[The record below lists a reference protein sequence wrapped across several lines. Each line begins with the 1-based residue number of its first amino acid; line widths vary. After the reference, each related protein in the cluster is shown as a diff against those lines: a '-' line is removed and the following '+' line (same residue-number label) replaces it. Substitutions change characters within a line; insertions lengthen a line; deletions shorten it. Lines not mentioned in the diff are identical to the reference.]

1 MSASPFDVHAHVVV
15 PERSCG
21 RRNLARAGGRFR
33 AMRHVEGVVQ
43 HYAWGDR
50 DFLPALL
57 GVAPDGRPWAELW
70 LGTHPNGPSTLDG
83 RPLAEVTGPL
93 PYLLK
98 VLAVGEPLSL
108 QAHPTSAQAT
118 AGFAAGRY
126 PDDQPKPE
134 LLVALTPFE
143 AFCGFRPSD
152 DALALLDDLGA
163 QEFAA
168 AVRDGGPG
176 EALHGLYR
184 GRIRS
189 APVVAACA
197 GRAHPAARWA
207 DRLGRRYPGDP
218 SVAATLLLN
227 HVSLAP
233 GEAIFL
239 GPGNLH
245 AYLAGSGVE
254 LMGAS
259 DNVVRGGLTVKA
271 VDVDDLLAV
280 VDPSPLA
287 DPVRPPAERYAV
299 DGTPIRLLRL
309 AGPGRH
315 EAAAH
320 ELVVTSA
327 GRTGYLAPG
336 TTLTV
341 AQSETAY
348 VATTVSS
355 SEY

>member
-1 MSASPFDVHAHVVV
+1 
-15 PERSCG
+15 
-21 RRNLARAGGRFR
+21 
-33 AMRHVEGVVQ
+33 MRHVEGVVQ

-108 QAHPTSAQAT
+108 QAHPTSTQAA

-189 APVVAACA
+189 ASVIAPCA

-245 AYLAGSGVE
+245 AYLAGAGVE

-287 DPVRPPAERYAV
+287 DPVRPPAERYAL

-320 ELVVTSA
+320 ELVVTST
-327 GRTGYLAPG
+327 GRTGYIAPG

-341 AQSETAY
+341 APSETAY
-348 VATTVSS
+348 IATTVSS